1 MEVIEIKEQK
11 DGSAIVELDITEEEK
26 NLLINVGFNTMLK
39 KGITLMENNLI
50 GIEEPEEQGSEK

>member
-26 NLLINVGFNTMLK
+26 NLLINVGFNT
-39 KGITLMENNLI
+39 INIYNI
-50 GIEEPEEQGSEK
+50 